1 MLYRR
6 NCSPLLYFDWLF
18 RFWIYFDSPAH
29 LISWYAAAGFFFGG
43 ALFIIGSF
51 SSVAPAVRHW
61 PASNQLDASSL
72 CLHACNIIKAPDM
85 W

>member
-1 MLYRR
+1 MLFCR
-6 NCSPLLYFDWLF
+6 NCTPLLYFDWLF

-51 SSVAPAVRHW
+51 TSVAPAVRH
-61 PASNQLDASSL
+61 
-72 CLHACNIIKAPDM
+72 CLLSILFVHEHCLLMCLQESKQP
-85 W
+85 

>member
-1 MLYRR
+1 MSSPDITKQKCSGAQGTVLSCR
-6 NCSPLLYFDWLF
+6 NCTPLLYFDWLF

-51 SSVAPAVRHW
+51 TSVAPAVRHW
-61 PASNQLDASSL
+61 PSCRNL
-72 CLHACNIIKAPDM
+72 P
-85 W
+85 